1 MRINNFAKFAWGV
14 LAYNLLVILWG
25 AYVRATGSGAGCGS
39 HWPLCNGVVIPLQPQ
54 IETIIEFTHRLMS
67 GLSLILVVIM
77 FIWAFRS
84 YRKRHPVR
92 LGATFS
98 LIFILTEAL
107 VGAGLVLFQWVAHD
121 ASLGRAVSIVIHL
134 LNTFMLLAALT
145 LTAWWASGGK
155 PIRVQGSSMSA
166 WLLGIG
172 LLGTLLM
179 GASGALAALG
189 DTLFPAESLLSG
201 IQQDFSPTAHF
212 LIRLRL
218 LHPTIAIIVGIFL
231 IIAVG
236 VINLRSSDWS
246 VRRFARL
253 LTVCVAVQMGAGFLN
268 VLLLAPVWMQVIH
281 LLLADLVWIFLILLS
296 ATHFAVEGEESAK
309 IHSASQPPLI
319 HENKP
324 A

>member
-107 VGAGLVLFQWVAHD
+107 VGAGLVLFQWVAQD

-218 LHPTIAIIVGIFL
+218 LHPTIAIIVAIFL

-253 LTVCVAVQMGAGFLN
+253 LTVCVAVQMGVGFLN

>member
-107 VGAGLVLFQWVAHD
+107 VGAGLVLFQWVAQD

-155 PIRVQGSSMSA
+155 PIRVQGSSLSA

-218 LHPTIAIIVGIFL
+218 LHPTIAIVVGIFL

>member
-107 VGAGLVLFQWVAHD
+107 VGAGLVLFQWVAQD

-218 LHPTIAIIVGIFL
+218 LHPTIAIVVGIFL

>member
-1 MRINNFAKFAWGV
+1 MRINNFAKFTWGV
-14 LAYNLLVILWG
+14 LVYNFLVILWG

-39 HWPLCNGVVIPLQPQ
+39 HWPLCNGVVIPRQPQ
-54 IETIIEFTHRLMS
+54 IETMIEFTHRLMS

-84 YRKRHPVR
+84 FRKGHPVR

-98 LIFILTEAL
+98 LIFIITEAL

-121 ASLGRAVSIVIHL
+121 ASIGRAVSIVIHL

-218 LHPTIAIIVGIFL
+218 LHPTIAIIVGMFL

-236 VINLRSSDWS
+236 VINLRSSDWT

-268 VLLLAPVWMQVIH
+268 VLLLAPIGMQIIH
-281 LLLADLVWIFLILLS
+281 LLLADLVWILLILLS
-296 ATHFAVEGEESAK
+296 ATHFAVGSEESAK
-309 IHSASQPPLI
+309 IPSASQPPLI
-319 HENKP
+319 HKNKP